1 MTQYWQFTPV
11 DRIEESTFHPVLERF
26 YKNGISGLIRENIQN
41 SLDGKLKEIEGP
53 VTVTIKTGTIDQE
66 DIPGLD
72 EVKERILSLQGRN
85 GYTKETITHMQN
97 KMHAQTIGYI
107 SFEDSNTKGL
117 RGAKNGQTN
126 SNEDTWSIYAYNKG
140 VHTVEADESAEQA
153 RGGSHGIGKI
163 ASNAASDLYMM
174 YFANCDEFGNQ
185 HLGGTIQLIEHEL
198 NSKCYR
204 ATGYFTQIQDGKFYP
219 FENHYHEVFQ
229 KQTRGLKIIVPFLR
243 TEFSDEIEIIK
254 AVCDSFFLSILEGK
268 LQVYIN
274 DQCLNVKT
282 ISQYMT
288 DPIYYSENVE
298 PKYLNFTPY
307 YYQTYTELE
316 PQRITIK
323 DKKETYEFNLYF
335 RYDLSIPKGR
345 IGIIR
350 TIGMKIEDKKISGH
364 VNKPFNGIL
373 VPVSSKEDAYLKS
386 LENESHTQLAFD
398 HIKDPKLQSN
408 AKRFINNITKEISQ
422 VIEDAIKQN
431 NPTDGKIDTGDIL
444 YVVETQFKQELS
456 KVASPVKLK
465 KGSKEQTVVKV
476 KTDVPKKKPKEKQA
490 KEQNQKP
497 PLKRKSRAK
506 DEAEGKIKY
515 QAQPD
520 RVQRAI
526 IGDAEILRFDF
537 SKSPEIKNVKLC
549 DVSLAVVDGMGKEYP
564 NELKLREAYTQI
576 TDLTTSNPLKVEG
589 DIIKDVVLTKG
600 VAQLKLQSSVNNL
613 NKNLKFVYY
622 VEV

>member
-97 KMHAQTIGYI
+97 KMHAQTIDYI

-117 RGAKNGQTN
+117 RGAKNGQTS

-243 TEFSDEIEIIK
+243 IEFSDEIEIIK

-497 PLKRKSRAK
+497 PLKRKPRAK

-576 TDLTTSNPLKVEG
+576 TDLTTSKPLKVEG

>member
-1 MTQYWQFTPV
+1 MTQHWQFTPV

-41 SLDGKLKEIEGP
+41 SLDGKLKENDHP
-53 VTVTIKTGTIDQE
+53 VTVTIKTGTIDKE
-66 DIPGLD
+66 HIPGLN

-85 GYTKETITHMQN
+85 GYTKETIAHMQN
-97 KMHAQTIGYI
+97 KMHAQTINYI

-117 RGAKNGQTN
+117 RGAMNGQTN

-163 ASNAASDLYMM
+163 ASNAASDLYLM

-198 NSKCYR
+198 NAKCYR
-204 ATGYFTQIQDGKFYP
+204 ATGYFTQIKNGKFYP
-219 FENHYHEVFQ
+219 FKNHYHEVFQ

-243 TEFSDEIEIIK
+243 TEFSNEIEIVK

-274 DQCLNVKT
+274 DQCLNVQT
-282 ISQYMT
+282 IGQYMS
-288 DPIYYSENVE
+288 DPIYYPDNVE
-298 PKYLNFTPY
+298 SKDLNFTPF

-316 PQRITIK
+316 PQRITIR
-323 DKKETYEFNLYF
+323 DKKEDYEFNLYF

-350 TIGMKIEDKKISGH
+350 TIGMKIEDKKINGH
-364 VNKPFNGIL
+364 INKPFNGVLI
-373 VPVSSKEDAYLKS
+373 PVSSKEDAYLKS
-386 LENESHTQLAFD
+386 LENESHTQLSFD
-398 HIKDPKLQSN
+398 HIKDQELQKN
-408 AKRFINNITKEISQ
+408 AKRFINNITRQISQ
-422 VIEDAIKQN
+422 VIEAAIKQN
-431 NPTDGKIDTGDIL
+431 NPTDGKMDTRDIL

-456 KVASPVKLK
+456 KAASPVKLK
-465 KGSKEQTVVKV
+465 KGSQEKTVVKV
-476 KTDVPKKKPKEKQA
+476 KTDVPKKKPKTKEA
-490 KEQNQKP
+490 GEQNQKP
-497 PLKRKSRAK
+497 PLKRKPRAK

-526 IGDAEILRFDF
+526 VGDAEILRFDF
-537 SKSPEIKNVKLC
+537 SKSPEIKNVSTC

-564 NELKLREAYTQI
+564 NELKLRDAYTQI
-576 TDLTTSNPLKVEG
+576 TDLTTSKTLKIEG

-600 VAQLKLQSSVNNL
+600 VAQLKLQSAVNSL

>member
-1 MTQYWQFTPV
+1 MTQHWQFTPV

-41 SLDGKLKEIEGP
+41 SLDGKLKENDHP
-53 VTVTIKTGTIDQE
+53 VTVTIKTGTIDKE
-66 DIPGLD
+66 HIPGLN

-85 GYTKETITHMQN
+85 GYTKETIAHMQN
-97 KMHAQTIGYI
+97 KMHAQTINYI

-117 RGAKNGQTN
+117 RGAMNGQTN

-163 ASNAASDLYMM
+163 ASNAASDLYLM

-198 NSKCYR
+198 NAKCYR
-204 ATGYFTQIQDGKFYP
+204 ATGYFTQIKNGKFYP

-243 TEFSDEIEIIK
+243 TEFSNEIEIVK

-274 DQCLNVKT
+274 DQCLNVQT
-282 ISQYMT
+282 IGQYMS
-288 DPIYYSENVE
+288 DPIYYPDSVE
-298 PKYLNFTPY
+298 SKDLNFTPF

-316 PQRITIK
+316 PQRITIR
-323 DKKETYEFNLYF
+323 DKKEDYEFNLYF

-350 TIGMKIEDKKISGH
+350 TIGMKIEDKKINGH
-364 VNKPFNGIL
+364 INKPFNGVLI
-373 VPVSSKEDAYLKS
+373 PVSSKEDAYLKS
-386 LENESHTQLAFD
+386 LENESHTQLSFD
-398 HIKDPKLQSN
+398 HIKDQELQKN
-408 AKRFINNITKEISQ
+408 AKRFINNITRQISQ
-422 VIEDAIKQN
+422 VIEAAIKQN
-431 NPTDGKIDTGDIL
+431 NPTDGKMDTRDIL

-456 KVASPVKLK
+456 KAASPVKLK
-465 KGSKEQTVVKV
+465 KGSQEKTVVKV
-476 KTDVPKKKPKEKQA
+476 KTDVPKKKPKTKEA
-490 KEQNQKP
+490 GEQNQKP
-497 PLKRKSRAK
+497 PLKRKPRAK

-526 IGDAEILRFDF
+526 VGDAEILCFDF
-537 SKSPEIKNVKLC
+537 SKSPEIKNVSTC
-549 DVSLAVVDGMGKEYP
+549 DVSLAVVDGMGREYP
-564 NELKLREAYTQI
+564 NELKLRDAYTQI
-576 TDLTTSNPLKVEG
+576 TDLTTSKTLKIEG

-600 VAQLKLQSSVNNL
+600 VAQLKLQSAVNSL